1 LIFILE
7 AIRVALE
14 AIWAAKLRSAFT
26 ILGNIVAVTS
36 IIAVVALVRGMD
48 TKVTD
53 AIVSEAGADS
63 FLIERVGVI
72 LEQEAEEKARRNNP
86 LITLEDA
93 ESVRRLSASVAAV
106 MARSQRLGQVSYRE
120 RELEAVSIQGVT
132 EDFLLFQSYDAERGR
147 LFSATEAERRRPVA
161 VLGWDTADR
170 LFGAESPLGKN
181 VKIEGL
187 HFRVVGVSERKG
199 TILGA
204 PQDEFAVIPL
214 GAFERIYGK
223 RTAGLSLMVKPKSPA
238 LQDRAME
245 EATLALRVGRR
256 LRPNEEND
264 FGIFSSGT
272 IIGIW
277 RRATE
282 GIVAVLV
289 GVVGLSLVVG
299 GIVIMNIM
307 LMVVT
312 ERTPEIGLRK
322 ALGARRRDITWQILI
337 ETMTLSTIGGVLGT
351 ALGFLA
357 ALLVEQLT
365 PVPAAVELWSVI
377 LGISMTVLVG
387 LAFGLYPALRAA
399 ALDPIEALR
408 RE

>member
-1 LIFILE
+1 MTFFLE
-7 AIRVALE
+7 AIRIALE

-48 TKVTD
+48 AKVTE

-72 LEQEAEEKARRNNP
+72 LDDEKEEKARRTNP

-93 ESVRRLSASVAAV
+93 ESVRRRGRSVAAV
-106 MARSQRLGQVSYRE
+106 MARAQRRGKVSYRD
-120 RELEAVSIQGVT
+120 RELESVDIHGVT
-132 EDFLLFQSYDAERGR
+132 EDYILFRSYDAERGR
-147 LFSATEAERRRPVA
+147 LFSAAEAERRRPVA

-170 LFGAESPLGKN
+170 LFGAESPLGKT
-181 VKIEGL
+181 VKIEGI
-187 HFRVVGVSERKG
+187 HFRVVGVSERRG
-199 TILGA
+199 TVLGA

-214 GAFERIYGK
+214 GAFERLYGK
-223 RTAGLSLMVKPKSPA
+223 RFGLALMVKPGSPA
-238 LQDRAME
+238 VQDRAME
-245 EATLALRVGRR
+245 EAEVALRIGRK
-256 LRPNEEND
+256 LRPDEENN

-277 RRATE
+277 RQATD

-322 ALGARRRDITWQILI
+322 ALGARRRDVIYQILI
-337 ETMTLSTIGGVLGT
+337 ETITLSTVGGVLGT
-351 ALGFLA
+351 ALGFA
-357 ALLVEQLT
+357 VALLVERLT
-365 PVPAAVELWSVI
+365 PVPAAVEVWSVA

-387 LAFGLYPALRAA
+387 LVFGIYPATRAA

>member
-1 LIFILE
+1 LTFFLE
-7 AIRVALE
+7 AIRIALE

-48 TKVTD
+48 AKVTE

-72 LEQEAEEKARRNNP
+72 LDDEEEEKARRTNP

-93 ESVRRLSASVAAV
+93 ESVRIRGRSVAAV
-106 MARSQRLGQVSYRE
+106 MARAQRRGKVSYRE
-120 RELEAVSIQGVT
+120 RELESVDIHGVT
-132 EDFLLFQSYDAERGR
+132 EDYILFRSYDAERGR
-147 LFSATEAERRRPVA
+147 LFSAAEAKRRRPVA

-170 LFGAESPLGKN
+170 LFGAESPLGKT
-181 VKIEGL
+181 VKIEGV

-199 TILGA
+199 TVLGA

-214 GAFERIYGK
+214 GAFERLYGK
-223 RTAGLSLMVKPKSPA
+223 RFGLALMVKPESPEI
-238 LQDRAME
+238 LDRAME
-245 EATLALRVGRR
+245 EAAVALRVARK
-256 LRPNEEND
+256 LRPDEENN

-277 RRATE
+277 RQATD

-322 ALGARRRDITWQILI
+322 ALGARRRDVIYQILI
-337 ETMTLSTIGGVLGT
+337 ETITLSTVGGVLGT
-351 ALGFLA
+351 ALGFA
-357 ALLVEQLT
+357 VALLIERLT
-365 PVPAAVELWSVI
+365 PVPAAVEVWSVG
-377 LGISMTVLVG
+377 LGISMTILVG
-387 LAFGLYPALRAA
+387 LVFGIYPAMRAA

>member
-1 LIFILE
+1 MIFFLE
-7 AIRVALE
+7 AVRIALE
-14 AIWAAKLRSAFT
+14 AIWGAKLRSAFT
-26 ILGNIVAVTS
+26 ILGNVVAVTS

-48 TKVTD
+48 AKVTD

-72 LEQEAEEKARRNNP
+72 LDEEAEEKARRTNP

-93 ESVRRLSASVAAV
+93 DSVRRLSPSVSAV
-106 MARSQRLGQVSYRE
+106 MARAQRRGKVSYLD
-120 RELEAVSIQGVT
+120 RELESVTIHGVT
-132 EDFLLFQSYDAERGR
+132 EDYVLFRSYDAERGR
-147 LFSATEAERRRPVA
+147 LFSATEAARRRPVA

-170 LFGAESPLGKN
+170 LFRSESPLGKTI
-181 VKIEGL
+181 KIEGV

-204 PQDEFAVIPL
+204 PQDEFAVVPL
-214 GAFERIYGK
+214 GAFERLYGK
-223 RTAGLSLMVKPKSPA
+223 RVSGLSLMVKPVLPE

-245 EATLALRVGRR
+245 EAAVALRARR
-256 LRPNEEND
+256 KLRPNEESN
-264 FGIFSSGT
+264 FGIFNSGT

-322 ALGARRRDITWQILI
+322 ALGARRRDIVWQVLV
-337 ETMTLSTIGGVLGT
+337 ETVTLSTVGGIAGT
-351 ALGFLA
+351 VLGFLV
-357 ALLVEQLT
+357 ALLVERLT
-365 PVPAAVELWSVI
+365 PVPAAVELWSVF
-377 LGISMTVLVG
+377 LGISMTILVG
-387 LAFGLYPALRAA
+387 LVFGLYPATRAA

>member
-1 LIFILE
+1 MSFFLE
-7 AIRVALE
+7 AVRIALE
-14 AIWAAKLRSAFT
+14 AIWAAKLRSVFT

-36 IIAVVALVRGMD
+36 IIAVVALVRGMNA
-48 TKVTD
+48 KVTD

-72 LEQEAEEKARRNNP
+72 LEEEAEEKAARNNP

-93 ESVRRLSASVAAV
+93 ESVRRLSASVSAV
-106 MARSQRLGQVSYRE
+106 MAQAQRRGKVSYRD
-120 RELEAVSIQGVT
+120 RELESVSIQGVT
-132 EDFLLFQSYDAERGR
+132 EDYLLFRSYDAERGR
-147 LFSATEAERRRPVA
+147 LFSATEAARKHPVT
-161 VLGWDTADR
+161 VLGWDTANR
-170 LFGAESPLGKN
+170 LFGAASPLGKT
-181 VKIEGL
+181 VKVEGL
-187 HFRVVGVSERKG
+187 HFRVVGVSKRRG

-223 RTAGLSLMVKPKSPA
+223 RVSGLSLVAKPRSPA
-238 LQDRAME
+238 LLDRAME
-245 EATLALRVGRR
+245 EATAALRVGRR
-256 LRPNEEND
+256 LRPNQEND

-277 RRATE
+277 RQATD

-312 ERTPEIGLRK
+312 ERTSEIGLRK
-322 ALGARRRDITWQILI
+322 ALGARRRDIVWQILI
-337 ETMTLSTIGGVLGT
+337 ETVTLSALGGVVGT
-351 ALGFLA
+351 ASGFFV

-365 PVPAAVELWSVI
+365 PVPAAVEWWSVF
-377 LGISMTVLVG
+377 LGIFMTIVVG
-387 LAFGLYPALRAA
+387 LVFGLYPAMRAA
-399 ALDPIEALR
+399 KLDPIEALR

>member
-1 LIFILE
+1 LTFFLE
-7 AIRVALE
+7 AVRIALE
-14 AIWAAKLRSAFT
+14 AIWASKLRSAFT
-26 ILGNIVAVTS
+26 ILGNVVAVTS

-48 TKVTD
+48 AKVTE

-72 LEQEAEEKARRNNP
+72 FDDEEAERARRVNP

-93 ESVRRLSASVAAV
+93 EIVRTRGKSVAAV
-106 MARSQRLGQVSYRE
+106 MARAQRRGRVSYRE
-120 RELEAVSIQGVT
+120 RELESVDVHGVT
-132 EDFLLFQSYDAERGR
+132 EDYILFRSYDAERGR
-147 LFSATEAERRRPVA
+147 LFSAAEARRRRPVA

-170 LFGAESPLGKN
+170 LFGAESPLGKT
-181 VKIEGL
+181 VKIEGT
-187 HFRVVGVSERKG
+187 HFRVVGVSERRG
-199 TILGA
+199 TVLGA

-214 GAFERIYGK
+214 GAFERLYGK
-223 RTAGLSLMVKPKSPA
+223 RTSGLALMVKPVSPA

-245 EATLALRVGRR
+245 ESAVALRVGRR
-256 LRPNEEND
+256 LRPDEENN
-264 FGIFSSGT
+264 FGVFSSGT

-277 RRATE
+277 RQATE

-322 ALGARRRDITWQILI
+322 ALGARRRDIVFQVLI
-337 ETMTLSTIGGVLGT
+337 ETITLSTVGGMVGT
-351 ALGFLA
+351 AFGFA
-357 ALLVEQLT
+357 VALLVERLT
-365 PVPAAVELWSVI
+365 PVPAAVELWSVA

-387 LAFGLYPALRAA
+387 LAFGLYPAMRAA

>member
-1 LIFILE
+1 LIFFLE
-7 AIRVALE
+7 AVRIALE
-14 AIWAAKLRSAFT
+14 AIWGARLRSAFT

-48 TKVTD
+48 AKVTD

-72 LEQEAEEKARRNNP
+72 LDDEAEEKARRTNP
-86 LITLEDA
+86 LISLEDA
-93 ESVRRLSASVAAV
+93 DAVRQLSPSVAAV
-106 MARSQRLGQVSYRE
+106 MARAERRGKVAYRD
-120 RELEAVSIQGVT
+120 RELESVTIHGVT
-132 EDFLLFQSYDAERGR
+132 EDYILFRSYDAERGR
-147 LFSATEAERRRPVA
+147 LFSATEAARRRPVA

-170 LFGAESPLGKN
+170 LFGAESPLGKTIK
-181 VKIEGL
+181 VEGV

-214 GAFERIYGK
+214 GAFERLYGK
-223 RTAGLSLMVKPKSPA
+223 RVAGLSLMVKPESTEV
-238 LQDRAME
+238 QDRAME
-245 EATLALRVGRR
+245 EAAVALRVARK
-256 LRPNEEND
+256 LRPNEENN
-264 FGIFSSGT
+264 FGIFNSGT

-277 RRATE
+277 RQATD

-322 ALGARRRDITWQILI
+322 ALGARRLDVIWQILI
-337 ETMTLSTIGGVLGT
+337 ETVTLSTVGGIVGT
-351 ALGFLA
+351 ALGFLL
-357 ALLVEQLT
+357 ALLIERLT
-365 PVPAAVELWSVI
+365 PVPAAVELWSVF
-377 LGISMTVLVG
+377 LGIVVTVVVG
-387 LAFGLYPALRAA
+387 LVFGLYPAMRAA
-399 ALDPIEALR
+399 SLDPIEALR

>member
-1 LIFILE
+1 LIFFLE
-7 AIRVALE
+7 AVRIALE

-48 TKVTD
+48 AKVTD

-63 FLIERVGVI
+63 FLVERVGVI
-72 LEQEAEEKARRNNP
+72 LEEEAEEKAQRTNP

-93 ESVRRLSASVAAV
+93 EAVRRLSPSVAAV
-106 MARSQRLGQVSYRE
+106 MARAQRRGKVSYRD
-120 RELEAVSIQGVT
+120 RELERVDIHGVT
-132 EDFLLFQSYDAERGR
+132 EDYILFRSYDAERGR
-147 LFSATEAERRRPVA
+147 LFSAAEAARRRPVA

-170 LFGAESPLGKN
+170 LFGAESPVGKTI
-181 VKIEGL
+181 KIEGV

-199 TILGA
+199 TVLGA
-204 PQDEFAVIPL
+204 PQDEFAVVPL

-223 RTAGLSLMVKPKSPA
+223 RVAGLSLMVKPESA
-238 LQDRAME
+238 DDQDQAME
-245 EATLALRVGRR
+245 EAAVALRVARK
-256 LRPNEEND
+256 LRPNEENN
-264 FGIFSSGT
+264 FGIFNSGT

-277 RRATE
+277 RQATD

-322 ALGARRRDITWQILI
+322 ALGARRLDVIWQILI
-337 ETMTLSTIGGVLGT
+337 ETVTLSTVGGVVGT
-351 ALGFLA
+351 ALGFLL
-357 ALLVEQLT
+357 ALLVERLT
-365 PVPAAVELWSVI
+365 PVPAAVELWSVF
-377 LGISMTVLVG
+377 LGIAVTVVVG
-387 LAFGLYPALRAA
+387 LVFGLYPAMRAA
-399 ALDPIEALR
+399 SLDPIEALR

>member
-1 LIFILE
+1 MIFFLE
-7 AIRVALE
+7 AIRIALE
-14 AIWAAKLRSAFT
+14 AIWGAKLRSVFT

-48 TKVTD
+48 AKVTD

-63 FLIERVGVI
+63 FLVERVGVI
-72 LEQEAEEKARRNNP
+72 LEEEAEEKARRTNP

-93 ESVRRLSASVAAV
+93 ERVRRLSPSVAAV
-106 MARSQRLGQVSYRE
+106 MARSERRGKVSYRD
-120 RELEAVSIQGVT
+120 RELESVTIQGVT
-132 EDFLLFQSYDAERGR
+132 EDYILFRSYDAERGR
-147 LFSATEAERRRPVA
+147 LFSATEAARRRPVA

-170 LFGAESPLGKN
+170 LFRAESPLGKT
-181 VKIEGL
+181 VKIEGI
-187 HFRVVGVSERKG
+187 HFRVVGVSERMG
-199 TILGA
+199 TVLGA

-214 GAFERIYGK
+214 GAFERLYGK
-223 RTAGLSLMVKPKSPA
+223 RVSGLSLMVKPESPS

-245 EATLALRVGRR
+245 EAAVALRIGRR
-256 LRPNEEND
+256 LRPNEENN

-322 ALGARRRDITWQILI
+322 ALGARRRDIVWQILI
-337 ETMTLSTIGGVLGT
+337 ETITLSTVGGMAGT
-351 ALGFLA
+351 ALGFLT
-357 ALLVEQLT
+357 ALLVASLT
-365 PVPAAVELWSVI
+365 PVPAAVEIWSVG
-377 LGISMTVLVG
+377 LGILMTVLVG

-399 ALDPIEALR
+399 DLDPIEALR

>member
-1 LIFILE
+1 LTFVLE
-7 AIRVALE
+7 AIRIALE

-48 TKVTD
+48 AKVTE

-72 LEQEAEEKARRNNP
+72 LDDEEEEKARRTNP
-86 LITLEDA
+86 LITIEDA
-93 ESVRRLSASVAAV
+93 ESVRSHGRSVAAV
-106 MARSQRLGQVSYRE
+106 MARAQSRGKVSYRE
-120 RELEAVSIQGVT
+120 RELESVDIQGVSK
-132 EDFLLFQSYDAERGR
+132 DYVLFRSYDAERGR
-147 LFSATEAERRRPVA
+147 LFSATEAERRRAVA

-170 LFGAESPLGKN
+170 LFGAESPLGKT
-181 VKIEGL
+181 VKIQGV
-187 HFRVVGVSERKG
+187 HFRVVGVSERRG
-199 TILGA
+199 TVLGA

-214 GAFERIYGK
+214 GAFERLYGK
-223 RTAGLSLMVKPKSPA
+223 RTFGLALMVKPQSPA
-238 LQDRAME
+238 MQDRAME
-245 EATLALRVGRR
+245 EAAVALRVGRK
-256 LRPNEEND
+256 LRPDQENN

-277 RRATE
+277 RQATE

-322 ALGARRRDITWQILI
+322 ALGARRRDVTIQILI
-337 ETMTLSTIGGVLGT
+337 ETVTLSTVGGMVGT
-351 ALGFLA
+351 ALGFA
-357 ALLVEQLT
+357 VALLVERLT
-365 PVPAAVELWSVI
+365 PVPAAVELWSVA
-377 LGISMTVLVG
+377 LGIAVTILVG
-387 LAFGLYPALRAA
+387 LLFGLYPAMRAA
-399 ALDPIEALR
+399 SLDPIEALR

>member
-1 LIFILE
+1 LIFFLE
-7 AIRVALE
+7 ALRIALE
-14 AIWAAKLRSAFT
+14 AIWGSKLRSAFT
-26 ILGNIVAVTS
+26 IVGNVVAVSS
-36 IIAVVALVRGMD
+36 IIAVVAMVRGMD
-48 TKVTD
+48 AKVTD

-72 LEQEAEEKARRNNP
+72 LDDDAEEKARRTNP

-93 ESVRRLSASVAAV
+93 DAVRRLSPSVSSV
-106 MARSQRLGQVSYRE
+106 MARAQRRGQVSYRD
-120 RELEAVSIQGVT
+120 RELESVEIHGVT
-132 EDFLLFQSYDAERGR
+132 EDYIFFRSYDAERGR
-147 LFSATEAERRRPVA
+147 LFSASEARRRQPVA
-161 VLGWDTADR
+161 VLGWDTASR
-170 LFGAESPLGKN
+170 LFRGESPLGKT
-181 VKIEGL
+181 VKIQSL
-187 HFRVVGVSERKG
+187 HFRVVGVSERRG

-214 GAFERIYGK
+214 GAFERLFGK
-223 RTAGLSLMVKPKSPA
+223 RVSGLSIMAKPHSPR

-245 EATLALRVGRR
+245 EAAIALRVSRH
-256 LRPNEEND
+256 LRPNEDNN
-264 FGIFSSGT
+264 FGIFNSGT

-277 RRATE
+277 RRATD

-307 LMVVT
+307 LMVVS

-322 ALGARRRDITWQILI
+322 ALGARRRDIIWQILI
-337 ETMTLSTIGGVLGT
+337 ETVTLSTVGGVIGT
-351 ALGFLA
+351 ILGFSL

-365 PVPAAVELWSVI
+365 PVPATVELWSVA
-377 LGISMTVLVG
+377 LGIAMTILVG
-387 LAFGLYPALRAA
+387 LLFGLYPAMRAA

>member
-1 LIFILE
+1 VIFFLE
-7 AIRVALE
+7 AVRIALE
-14 AIWAAKLRSAFT
+14 AIWSAKLRSAFT
-26 ILGNIVAVTS
+26 ILGNVVAVTS

-48 TKVTD
+48 AKVTD

-72 LEQEAEEKARRNNP
+72 LEEEAEEKARRTNP
-86 LITLEDA
+86 LITLDDA
-93 ESVRRLSASVAAV
+93 ESVRRLAASVEAV
-106 MARSQRLGQVSYRE
+106 MARAQRRGKVSYRD
-120 RELEAVSIQGVT
+120 RELESVTIDGVT
-132 EDFLLFQSYDAERGR
+132 EDYLLFGSYGAERGR
-147 LFSATEAERRRPVA
+147 LFSATEAARRRPVA

-170 LFGAESPLGKN
+170 LFGAESPLGKTL
-181 VKIEGL
+181 KIEGA

-199 TILGA
+199 TVLGA

-214 GAFERIYGK
+214 GAFERLYGK
-223 RTAGLSLMVKPKSPA
+223 RVAGLSLMVKPENPK

-245 EATLALRVGRR
+245 EAASALRVGRR
-256 LRPNEEND
+256 LLPNQENN
-264 FGIFSSGT
+264 FGIFNSGT

-322 ALGARRRDITWQILI
+322 ALGARRRDVIGQILI
-337 ETMTLSTIGGVLGT
+337 ETVTLSTVGGVVGT
-351 ALGFLA
+351 AFGFAL
-357 ALLVEQLT
+357 ALLVERLT
-365 PVPAAVELWSVI
+365 PVPAAVEIWSVA
-377 LGISMTVLVG
+377 LGITMTVLVG
-387 LAFGLYPALRAA
+387 LVFGLYPAMRAA

>member
-1 LIFILE
+1 LIFFLE
-7 AIRVALE
+7 AVRIALE

-48 TKVTD
+48 AKVTD

-72 LEQEAEEKARRNNP
+72 LEEEAEEKAARNNP

-93 ESVRRLSASVAAV
+93 EAVRRLSPSVAAV
-106 MARSQRLGQVSYRE
+106 MARAQRRGKISYRD
-120 RELEAVSIQGVT
+120 RELERAEIHGVT
-132 EDFLLFQSYDAERGR
+132 EDYILFRSYDAERGR
-147 LFSATEAERRRPVA
+147 LFSATETARRRPVA
-161 VLGWDTADR
+161 VLGWDTASR
-170 LFGAESPLGKN
+170 LFGGESPLGKT
-181 VKIEGL
+181 VKIEGV
-187 HFRVVGVSERKG
+187 HFRVVGVSEKKG

-214 GAFERIYGK
+214 GAFERLYGK
-223 RTAGLSLMVKPKSPA
+223 RVAGLSIMVKPDTPA
-238 LQDRAME
+238 VQDRAME
-245 EATLALRVGRR
+245 EAAVALRIERR
-256 LRPNEEND
+256 LRPNQEND

-282 GIVAVLV
+282 GIVAVLI

-322 ALGARRRDITWQILI
+322 ALGARRRDIVWQILI
-337 ETMTLSTIGGVLGT
+337 ETVTLSTVGGVVGT
-351 ALGFLA
+351 GFGFLV

-365 PVPAAVELWSVI
+365 PVPAAVELWSVA
-377 LGISMTVLVG
+377 LGIAVTIVAGLV
-387 LAFGLYPALRAA
+387 FGLYPAIRAA

>member
-1 LIFILE
+1 MIFFLE
-7 AIRVALE
+7 AVRIALE

-48 TKVTD
+48 AKVTD

-63 FLIERVGVI
+63 FLVERVGVI
-72 LEQEAEEKARRNNP
+72 LEEEAEEKAQRTNP

-93 ESVRRLSASVAAV
+93 EAVRRLSPSVAAV
-106 MARSQRLGQVSYRE
+106 MARAQRRGKVSYRD
-120 RELEAVSIQGVT
+120 RELERVDIHGVT
-132 EDFLLFQSYDAERGR
+132 EDYILFRSYDAERGR
-147 LFSATEAERRRPVA
+147 LFSAAEAARRRPVA

-170 LFGAESPLGKN
+170 LFGAESPVGKTI
-181 VKIEGL
+181 KIEGV

-199 TILGA
+199 TVLGA
-204 PQDEFAVIPL
+204 PQDEFAVVPL

-223 RTAGLSLMVKPKSPA
+223 RVAGLSLMVKPESA
-238 LQDRAME
+238 DDQDQAME
-245 EATLALRVGRR
+245 EAAVALRVARK
-256 LRPNEEND
+256 LRPNEENN
-264 FGIFSSGT
+264 FGIFNSGT

-277 RRATE
+277 RQATD

-322 ALGARRRDITWQILI
+322 ALGARRLDVIWQILI
-337 ETMTLSTIGGVLGT
+337 ETVTLSTVGGVVGT
-351 ALGFLA
+351 ALGFLL
-357 ALLVEQLT
+357 ALLVERLT
-365 PVPAAVELWSVI
+365 PVPAAVELWSVF
-377 LGISMTVLVG
+377 LGIAVTVVVG
-387 LAFGLYPALRAA
+387 LVFGLYPAMRAA
-399 ALDPIEALR
+399 SLDPIEALR

>member
-1 LIFILE
+1 MTFFLE
-7 AIRVALE
+7 AVRIALE

-48 TKVTD
+48 AKVTE

-72 LEQEAEEKARRNNP
+72 LDDEKEENARRTNP

-93 ESVRRLSASVAAV
+93 ESVRSRGKSVAAV
-106 MARSQRLGQVSYRE
+106 MARAQRRGKVSYRE
-120 RELEAVSIQGVT
+120 RELESVDIHGVT
-132 EDFLLFQSYDAERGR
+132 EDYVLFRSYDAERGR
-147 LFSATEAERRRPVA
+147 LFSAAEAERRRPVA

-170 LFGAESPLGKN
+170 LFGAESPLGKT
-181 VKIEGL
+181 VKIEGI
-187 HFRVVGVSERKG
+187 HFRVVGVSERRG
-199 TILGA
+199 TVLGA

-214 GAFERIYGK
+214 GAFERLYGK
-223 RTAGLSLMVKPKSPA
+223 RFGLALMVKPEGPA
-238 LQDRAME
+238 VQERAME
-245 EATLALRVGRR
+245 EAAVALRIGRK
-256 LRPNEEND
+256 LRPDEENN

-277 RRATE
+277 RQATD

-322 ALGARRRDITWQILI
+322 ALGARRRDVIYQILI
-337 ETMTLSTIGGVLGT
+337 ETITLSTVGGVLGT
-351 ALGFLA
+351 ALGFA
-357 ALLVEQLT
+357 VALLVERLT
-365 PVPAAVELWSVI
+365 PVPAAVEVWSVA
-377 LGISMTVLVG
+377 LGISTTVLVG
-387 LAFGLYPALRAA
+387 LVFGIYPATRAA
-399 ALDPIEALR
+399 SLDPIEALR

>member
-1 LIFILE
+1 LTFFLE
-7 AIRVALE
+7 AVRIALE
-14 AIWAAKLRSAFT
+14 AIWSAKLRSTFT
-26 ILGNIVAVTS
+26 ILGNVVAVTS

-48 TKVTD
+48 AKVTD

-72 LEQEAEEKARRNNP
+72 LEEEAEEKARRTNP
-86 LITLEDA
+86 LISLEDA
-93 ESVRRLSASVAAV
+93 ESVRRFSPSVAAV
-106 MARSQRLGQVSYRE
+106 MARAQRRGKVSYRE
-120 RELEAVSIQGVT
+120 RELESVTIDGVT
-132 EDFLLFQSYDAERGR
+132 EDYLLFRAYGAERGR
-147 LFSATEAERRRPVA
+147 LFGATETARRRPVT

-170 LFGAESPLGKN
+170 LFGAEPPVGKT
-181 VKIEGL
+181 VKIEGV

-199 TILGA
+199 TVLGA

-214 GAFERIYGK
+214 GAFERLYGK
-223 RTAGLSLMVKPKSPA
+223 RVAGLSLMVKPESPEV
-238 LQDRAME
+238 QERAME
-245 EATLALRVGRR
+245 EAAIALRVGRK
-256 LRPNEEND
+256 LRPNQEND
-264 FGIFSSGT
+264 FGIFNSGT

-277 RRATE
+277 RRATD

-322 ALGARRRDITWQILI
+322 ALGARRRDVIWQILI
-337 ETMTLSTIGGVLGT
+337 ETVTLSTVGGVVGT
-351 ALGFLA
+351 ALGFLV

-365 PVPAAVELWSVI
+365 PVPAAVEVWSVF
-377 LGISMTVLVG
+377 LGIAVTVAVG
-387 LAFGLYPALRAA
+387 LVFGLYPAMRAA
-399 ALDPIEALR
+399 TLDPIEALR

>member
-1 LIFILE
+1 MTFFLE
-7 AIRVALE
+7 ALRIALE
-14 AIWAAKLRSAFT
+14 AIWAAKLRSSFT

-48 TKVTD
+48 AKVTE

-72 LEQEAEEKARRNNP
+72 LDDEEEEKARRNNP
-86 LITLEDA
+86 FITIEDA
-93 ESVRRLSASVAAV
+93 QSVRSRGRSVAAV
-106 MARSQRLGQVSYRE
+106 MARAQRRGKLSYRE
-120 RELEAVSIQGVT
+120 RELESVDIHGVT
-132 EDFLLFQSYDAERGR
+132 KDYILFRSYDAERGR
-147 LFSATEAERRRPVA
+147 LFSATEAERRRAVA

-170 LFGAESPLGKN
+170 LFGAESPLGKT
-181 VKIEGL
+181 VKIEGV
-187 HFRVVGVSERKG
+187 HFRVVGVSERRG
-199 TILGA
+199 TVLGA

-214 GAFERIYGK
+214 GAFERLYGK
-223 RTAGLSLMVKPKSPA
+223 RNYGLALMVKPKSPGM
-238 LQDRAME
+238 QDRAME
-245 EATLALRVGRR
+245 EAAVALRVGRR
-256 LRPNEEND
+256 LRPDQENN

-277 RRATE
+277 RQATE

-322 ALGARRRDITWQILI
+322 ALGARRRDVTVQILI
-337 ETMTLSTIGGVLGT
+337 ETVTLSTVGGMVGT
-351 ALGFLA
+351 AFGFA
-357 ALLVEQLT
+357 VALLVERLT
-365 PVPAAVELWSVI
+365 PVPAAVELWSVA
-377 LGISMTVLVG
+377 LGISMTILVG
-387 LAFGLYPALRAA
+387 IVFGLYPAMRAA
-399 ALDPIEALR
+399 SLDPIEALR

>member
-1 LIFILE
+1 LIFLLE
-7 AIRVALE
+7 AIRIALE

-26 ILGNIVAVTS
+26 ILGNVVAVTS

-48 TKVTD
+48 AKVTD

-72 LEQEAEEKARRNNP
+72 LEEEAEEKARRNNP

-93 ESVRRLSASVAAV
+93 DSVRRLSPSVGAV
-106 MARSQRLGQVSYRE
+106 MARAQRRGKVSYRD
-120 RELEAVSIQGVT
+120 RELESVTIQGVT
-132 EDFLLFQSYDAERGR
+132 EDYVLFRSYDAERGR
-147 LFSATEAERRRPVA
+147 LFSATEAARRRSVA

-170 LFGAESPLGKN
+170 LFRGESPLGKT
-181 VKIEGL
+181 VKIEGI
-187 HFRVVGVSERKG
+187 HFRVVGVSEQKG

-214 GAFERIYGK
+214 GAFERLYGK
-223 RTAGLSLMVKPKSPA
+223 RVSGLSLMVKPENPEV
-238 LQDRAME
+238 QDRAME
-245 EATLALRVGRR
+245 EAAVALRAARR
-256 LRPNEEND
+256 LRPDEENN

-277 RRATE
+277 RRATD

-322 ALGARRRDITWQILI
+322 ALGARRRDVIWQILI
-337 ETMTLSTIGGVLGT
+337 ETATLSTVGGIAGT
-351 ALGFLA
+351 ALGFA
-357 ALLVEQLT
+357 VALLVEQLT
-365 PVPAAVELWSVI
+365 PVPAAVELWSVA

-387 LAFGLYPALRAA
+387 LAFGLYPAMRAA

>member
-1 LIFILE
+1 LIFLLE
-7 AIRVALE
+7 AIRIALE
-14 AIWAAKLRSAFT
+14 AIWGAKLRSAFT

-48 TKVTD
+48 AKVTD

-72 LEQEAEEKARRNNP
+72 LDEDAEEKARRNNP

-93 ESVRRLSASVAAV
+93 DSVRRLSASVAAV
-106 MARSQRLGQVSYRE
+106 MARAQRRGKVSYRD
-120 RELEAVSIQGVT
+120 RELESVSIQGVT
-132 EDFLLFQSYDAERGR
+132 EDYLLFRSYDAERGR

-170 LFGAESPLGKN
+170 LFRGESPLGKT

-199 TILGA
+199 TILGS

-214 GAFERIYGK
+214 GAFERLYGK
-223 RTAGLSLMVKPKSPA
+223 RVSGLSLMVKPESPEV
-238 LQDRAME
+238 QNRAME
-245 EATLALRVGRR
+245 EATVALRAGRG
-256 LRPNEEND
+256 LRPDEENN

-277 RRATE
+277 RSATD

-322 ALGARRRDITWQILI
+322 ALGARRRDVIWQILI
-337 ETMTLSTIGGVLGT
+337 ETATLSTVGGIVGT
-351 ALGFLA
+351 AFGFA
-357 ALLVEQLT
+357 VALLVEQLT
-365 PVPAAVELWSVI
+365 PVPAAVELWSVA

-387 LAFGLYPALRAA
+387 LVFGLYPAMRAA

>member
-1 LIFILE
+1 MIFLLE
-7 AIRVALE
+7 AIRIALE
-14 AIWAAKLRSAFT
+14 AIWGAKLRSAFT

-48 TKVTD
+48 AKVTD

-72 LEQEAEEKARRNNP
+72 LEEEAEEKARRNNP

-93 ESVRRLSASVAAV
+93 DSVRRLSASVAAV
-106 MARSQRLGQVSYRE
+106 MARAERRGKVSYRD
-120 RELEAVSIQGVT
+120 RELESVTIQGVT
-132 EDFLLFQSYDAERGR
+132 EDYVLFRSYDAERGR
-147 LFSATEAERRRPVA
+147 LFSATEAARRRPVV

-170 LFGAESPLGKN
+170 LFRGESPLGKT
-181 VKIEGL
+181 VKIEGI
-187 HFRVVGVSERKG
+187 HFRVVGVSEKKG

-214 GAFERIYGK
+214 GAFERLYGK
-223 RTAGLSLMVKPKSPA
+223 RVAGLALMVKPESPEV
-238 LQDRAME
+238 QDQAME
-245 EATLALRVGRR
+245 EATVALRAARK
-256 LRPNEEND
+256 LRPDEENN

-277 RRATE
+277 RRATD

-289 GVVGLSLVVG
+289 GVVSLSLVVG

-322 ALGARRRDITWQILI
+322 ALGARRRDVIWQILI
-337 ETMTLSTIGGVLGT
+337 ETATLSTIGGIVGT
-351 ALGFLA
+351 AFGFA
-357 ALLVEQLT
+357 VALLVEQLT
-365 PVPAAVELWSVI
+365 PVPAAVELWSVF
-377 LGISMTVLVG
+377 LGISVTVLVG
-387 LAFGLYPALRAA
+387 LVFGLYPAMRAA
-399 ALDPIEALR
+399 SLDPIEALR

>member
-1 LIFILE
+1 LIFFLE
-7 AIRVALE
+7 AVRIALE

-26 ILGNIVAVTS
+26 ILGNVVAVTS

-48 TKVTD
+48 AKVTD

-72 LEQEAEEKARRNNP
+72 LDEEAEEKARRTNP

-93 ESVRRLSASVAAV
+93 DSVRRLSPSVSAV
-106 MARSQRLGQVSYRE
+106 MARAQRRGKVSYRD
-120 RELEAVSIQGVT
+120 RELESVTIHGVT
-132 EDFLLFQSYDAERGR
+132 EDYVLFRSYDAERGR
-147 LFSATEAERRRPVA
+147 LFSATEAARRRPVA

-170 LFGAESPLGKN
+170 LFRSESPLGKTI
-181 VKIEGL
+181 KIEGV

-214 GAFERIYGK
+214 GAFERLYGK
-223 RTAGLSLMVKPKSPA
+223 RVSGLSLMVKPVVPE

-245 EATLALRVGRR
+245 EAAVALRARRR
-256 LRPNEEND
+256 LRPNEESN
-264 FGIFSSGT
+264 FGIFNSGT

-322 ALGARRRDITWQILI
+322 ALGARRRDIIWQVLI
-337 ETMTLSTIGGVLGT
+337 ETVTLSTVGGIAGT
-351 ALGFLA
+351 ALGFLV
-357 ALLVEQLT
+357 ALLVERLT
-365 PVPAAVELWSVI
+365 PVPAAVELWSVF
-377 LGISMTVLVG
+377 LGISMTILVG
-387 LAFGLYPALRAA
+387 LLFGLYPATRAA

>member
-1 LIFILE
+1 MIFFLE
-7 AIRVALE
+7 AVRIALE
-14 AIWAAKLRSAFT
+14 AIWSAKLRSAFT

-48 TKVTD
+48 AKVTD

-72 LEQEAEEKARRNNP
+72 LEEEAEEKARRNNP
-86 LITLEDA
+86 LITLDDA
-93 ESVRRLSASVAAV
+93 ESVRRLSGSVAAV
-106 MARSQRLGQVSYRE
+106 MARSQRQGKVSYRD
-120 RELEAVSIQGVT
+120 RELESVSIQGVT
-132 EDFLLFQSYDAERGR
+132 EDYLLFRSYDAERGR
-147 LFSATEAERRRPVA
+147 LFSATEAARKRPVA

-170 LFGAESPLGKN
+170 LFAAESPLGKT

-223 RTAGLSLMVKPKSPA
+223 RTSGLSLMVKPKSPA

-245 EATLALRVGRR
+245 EATVALRVGRR
-256 LRPNEEND
+256 LRPNEENN

-289 GVVGLSLVVG
+289 GVVALSLVVG

-322 ALGARRRDITWQILI
+322 ALGARRRDVIWQVLI
-337 ETMTLSTIGGVLGT
+337 ETVTLSTVGGVVGT
-351 ALGFLA
+351 ALGFLV
-357 ALLVEQLT
+357 ALLVESLS
-365 PVPAAVELWSVI
+365 PVPAAVEWWSVV
-377 LGISMTVLVG
+377 LGISMTILVG
-387 LAFGLYPALRAA
+387 LAFGLYPAMRAA